1 MATILIVNE
10 NANLT
15 GFLKFILETAGY
27 QTKVL
32 DNGLALFDEADA
44 DPPSLVVMDTSFKYV
59 DGLYLLEKFKSRRE
73 TASIPV
79 LVVAS
84 KNEPLALIDAIERG
98 AYNYMA
104 APVNEDAF
112 LSNVKKCLTPAK
124 KNQPGRRNGGTHGRD
139 V

>member
-44 DPPSLVVMDTSFKYV
+44 DPPAARLALLLPGANPVQADRVHRAAHGLGIVAAVEQLVGDVGEGHLGCLHQVALADLLRLDAAGPRDLVVQLS
-59 DGLYLLEKFKSRRE
+59 LIH
-73 TASIPV
+73 IP
-79 LVVAS
+79 
-84 KNEPLALIDAIERG
+84 EPPRP
-98 AYNYMA
+98 Y
-104 APVNEDAF
+104 
-112 LSNVKKCLTPAK
+112 
-124 KNQPGRRNGGTHGRD
+124 
-139 V
+139 